1 MYKVRSSA
9 IHKFQQGK
17 LSFTVAG
24 KGKVII
30 LLLCL
35 LLICSLA
42 QAQIITVKDQLTGQP
57 LEQVALV
64 SENPA
69 AFATTNKVGQA
80 DISAF
85 KGAEVI
91 RAHLLGYEPLIRS
104 YTYLAEHDTILL
116 EPADISLEQV
126 VVSAT
131 RWNQSARE
139 VPARINSITPAEIAL
154 QQPQTAADL
163 LGASGEVFIQKSQL
177 GGGSPVIRGFSTNRL
192 LLTVDGVR
200 MNTAIFRSGNLQ
212 NVISLDPFAIES
224 AEVLFGPG
232 SVMYGSDAIGGVMSF
247 QTLTPRFS
255 LSDDLLISGNATAR
269 FSSASNELTGHFD
282 VNVGWQKWAFISSF
296 TFTDYDDLLMG
307 SHGPDEYLRPF
318 FVQRIE
324 GEDVLVTNEN
334 PRLQRPT
341 GYSQANLMQ
350 KVRFQPNE
358 AWELQ
363 YGFHY
368 SATSDFPRYDR
379 HIRLHDGLPRSA
391 EWYYGPQVWMM
402 NLLEV
407 SHEQGS
413 SFYDELSLRLAHQFF
428 EESRIDRDF
437 NEVERR
443 SRVEEVNAYSANLDF
458 LKGIGERH
466 QLFYGLEAVYDDVH
480 SIGTDEDISTG
491 VVVAGPSRYPESSWA
506 SYGAYLTYQY
516 EVSEDLLL
524 QTGARYNHF
533 KLDAVF
539 DTRFYPFPFETAN
552 INNGALTGSQGFVYN
567 PTATLSLNA
576 NISTGFRSPNVDD
589 VGKVFDSE
597 PGSVVVPNPNLGA
610 EYAWNAEVGAAKV
623 WGNVA
628 KLDATA
634 YYTILND
641 ALVRRNFSLNGQD
654 SIVYD
659 GELSQVQAVQNA
671 AVARVYGVQAGVEL
685 NLPGHFGF
693 SSQLSYQKGE
703 EELDDGSTSPSRHA
717 APLFGVSHFT
727 FKTEPLTLDLYA
739 LYSGEKSFEELP
751 LEEQGKD
758 YIYAIDDN
766 GNPYSPAWYTL
777 NFKVLYL
784 LNEQFTLGAGV
795 ENLTD
800 QRYRP
805 YSSGIVAPGRNFI
818 FSLSLHF

>member
-1 MYKVRSSA
+1 M
-9 IHKFQQGK
+9 
-17 LSFTVAG
+17 LS
-24 KGKVII
+24 
-30 LLLCL
+30 
-35 LLICSLA
+35 SLA
-42 QAQIITVKDQLTGQP
+42 QAQIIFVKDQATGQP
-57 LEQVALV
+57 LEQVALI

-69 AFATTNKVGQA
+69 AFTTTNELGQTE
-80 DISAF
+80 ISAF
-85 KGAEVI
+85 KGAEII
-91 RAHLLGYEPLIRS
+91 RIHLLGFEPLIR
-104 YTYLAEHDTILL
+104 TYAELAESEILL
-116 EPADISLEQV
+116 LERADISLDQV

-139 VPARINSITPAEIAL
+139 VPARINSITPEEIAL

-177 GGGSPVIRGFSTNRL
+177 GGGSPIIRGFSTNRL

-247 QTLTPRFS
+247 QTLTPQSS
-255 LSDDLLISGNATAR
+255 LTDDLLVTGKAIGR
-269 FSSASNELTGHFD
+269 FSSASNEQTGHFD
-282 VNVGWQKWAFISSF
+282 VNVGWQKWAFISGF
-296 TFTDYDDLLMG
+296 TYTDFDDLLMG

-318 FVQRIE
+318 YVQRIE
-324 GEDVLVTNEN
+324 GEDVLVTNDN

-350 KVRFQPNE
+350 KVRFRPND

-368 SATSDFPRYDR
+368 SATSDYPRYDR
-379 HIRLHDGLPRSA
+379 HIRLRNGLPRSA

-402 NLLEV
+402 NLLEL
-407 SHEQGS
+407 SHQEETQ
-413 SFYDELSLRLAHQFF
+413 FYDQLSVRLAHQFF

-437 NEVERR
+437 KDVERR
-443 SRVEEVNAYSANLDF
+443 SRIEEVNAYSANLDF
-458 LKGIGERH
+458 LKGIGDRH
-466 QLFYGLEAVYDDVH
+466 QFFYGLEAVYDDVH
-480 SIGTDEDISTG
+480 STGTDENITTG
-491 VVVAGPSRYPESSWA
+491 IVVPGPSRYPEASWA

-516 EVSEDLLL
+516 DVSEDLLL
-524 QTGARYNHF
+524 QAGTRYNRF
-533 KLDAVF
+533 SLDAVF
-539 DTRFYPFPFETAN
+539 DSRFYPFPFETAN
-552 INNGALTGSQGFVYN
+552 INNGALTGSLGFVYN

-576 NISTGFRSPNVDD
+576 NMSTGFRSPNVDD

-597 PGSVVVPNPNLGA
+597 PGSVVVPNPNLSA
-610 EYAWNAEVGAAKV
+610 EYAYNAEVGIAKI
-623 WGNVA
+623 WGNAA
-628 KLDATA
+628 KLDIAA
-634 YYTILND
+634 YYTLLDD
-641 ALVRRNFSLNGQD
+641 ALVRRNFSLSGQD
-654 SIVYD
+654 SIAYD

-671 AVARVYGVQAGVEL
+671 AVARVYGVQAGIEL
-685 NLPGHFGF
+685 NLPGPFGL

-703 EELDDGSTSPSRHA
+703 EELDNGSTSPSRHA
-717 APLFGVSHFT
+717 APLFGVSHLT
-727 FKTEPLTLDLYA
+727 FKIKPLTLDLYA
-739 LYSGEKSFEELP
+739 MYSGEKSFEELP
-751 LEEQGKD
+751 QEEQGKD

-777 NFKVLYL
+777 NFKALYL

-795 ENLTD
+795 ENITD

-805 YSSGIVAPGRNFI
+805 YSAGIVAPGRNFI
-818 FSLSLHF
+818 FSLTLDF